1 MKSIYAYFCDTHKCE
16 HCSFPECAH
25 TTNEDHRM
33 YKEKNDKTEMRLI
46 NSYDGVN
53 YYMEFIKHPFI

>member
-1 MKSIYAYFCDTHKCE
+1 MKSIYAYFCDTHKCG

-25 TTNEDHRM
+25 TINEDHRM
-33 YKEKNDKTEMRLI
+33 YKEENDKTEMRLI